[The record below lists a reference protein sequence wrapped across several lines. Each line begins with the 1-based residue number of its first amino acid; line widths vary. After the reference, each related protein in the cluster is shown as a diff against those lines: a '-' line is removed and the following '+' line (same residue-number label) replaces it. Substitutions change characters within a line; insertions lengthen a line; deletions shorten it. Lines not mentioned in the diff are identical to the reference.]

1 MRKNLISLLLGLFLV
16 FSLVAGVSAEEL
28 NTADNMNSLDNNP
41 TNDVQITYNEVVSNS
56 EAISIEPMEI

>member
-28 NTADNMNSLDNNP
+28 NTVDNMNSLDNNP